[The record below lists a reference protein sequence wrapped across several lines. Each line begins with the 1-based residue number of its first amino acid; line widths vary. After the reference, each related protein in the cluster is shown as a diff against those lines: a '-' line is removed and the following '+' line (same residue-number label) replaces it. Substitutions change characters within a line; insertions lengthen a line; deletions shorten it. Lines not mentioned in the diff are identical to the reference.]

1 MPSDL
6 TRILALPT
14 RHLDPKDKSHA
25 KFWTSILRKPEG
37 SCNCKSCI
45 LELRP
50 LQGQALNEVSAYGGL
65 LGILGVGAGKTGIS
79 LLVPSL
85 YPERSAVLLIPPQ
98 LKAQLIWRDLP
109 AWRAHW
115 LVRDDLHIITYSELS
130 SPKSTKFFETLRP
143 GLVVAD
149 EAHLLAH
156 ADAARTRRFLRYMRE
171 ARPKF
176 IPMSGTLTNRSLR
189 DYAHLAYYALGEGS
203 PLPIQFWDL
212 VEWSE
217 CLDSNPIQRRTGA
230 LKRLCV
236 GQETER
242 EAFQRRLI
250 STPGVVA
257 SPSEDIPCS
266 LRLHPLPLKAPPEL
280 TEVIA
285 EVRETWTR
293 PDGEEF
299 VENLPYY
306 ECLSTLSAGFYSKW
320 IWEAEIHPLGI
331 QQWKH
336 SRSEWCQEIRER
348 LKHAKPGM
356 DSPALIEVA
365 EGRRFTPS
373 KAFLRWKYWREAIPE
388 PASTPVW
395 ISDHLIEAVQAFNPG
410 RPAIIWTEHPT
421 VGERIAEAIKAPYFG
436 ADSDS
441 ELLKADGSRT
451 IVASLLAHSE
461 GKNLQAWD
469 TMLVAEPISNGKRWE
484 QVLGRCHRHGQKSDT
499 VTCYY
504 FVGLEAYDKAI
515 KSARRD
521 AQYIEE
527 TTGTKQKLLFADE
540 ETP

>member
-14 RHLDPKDKSHA
+14 RHLDLKDTSHA
-25 KFWTSILRKPEG
+25 KLWTSILRKPKG
-37 SCNCKSCI
+37 PCDCNSCI
-45 LELRP
+45 LELRT
-50 LQGQALNEVSAYGGL
+50 LQGRALHEVSEYGGL
-65 LGILGVGAGKTGIS
+65 LGLLGVGAGKTGIS

-85 YPERSAVLLIPPQ
+85 YPERSAVLLIPTQ
-98 LKAQLIWRDLP
+98 LQAQLLERDLP

-130 SPKSTKFFETLRP
+130 SPKSTKLFEALRP
-143 GLVVAD
+143 GLIVAD

-171 ARPKF
+171 GRPKF

-230 LKRLCV
+230 LRRLCV

-257 SPSEDIPCS
+257 SPAEDIPCS

-280 TEVIA
+280 LDTIA
-285 EVRETWTR
+285 SVKETWTR

-306 ECLSTLSAGFYSKW
+306 ECLSTLSAGFYNAWRWPNNVSKED
-320 IWEAEIHPLGI
+320 IAV
-331 QQWKH
+331 WKGL
-336 SRSEWCQEIRER
+336 RSAWHGMVRLE

-356 DSPALIEVA
+356 DSPALIEQA
-365 EGRRFTPS
+365 ERAKSIREPVFDY
-373 KAFLRWKYWREAIPE
+373 WEYWRKALPE
-388 PASTPVW
+388 PETEPVW
-395 ISDHLIEAVQAFNPG
+395 ISDHLIEAIKLFRPG
-410 RPAIIWTEHPT
+410 RPAIIWTEHPA
-421 VGERIAEAIKAPYFG
+421 VGERIAEAIGAPYLG
-436 ADSDS
+436 QDSDS
-441 ELLKADGSRT
+441 ELLKEDGSRT

-540 ETP
+540 ETS